1 MKLLDN
7 IAVVF
12 VFSVMSAAAA
22 AMPSDYTF
30 DVYFTSG
37 GQPGPI
43 PVYVTLD
50 GVTGNNIE
58 VFRPNLNN
66 LLNFEFTFSGDTF
79 EMTDNPTFP
88 SLPLIKL
95 EDGSLTG
102 IQFMGRQSALGGR
115 ITTNGNIELTDQL
128 NSIAYVIVSPGRV
141 SFAFGE
147 VAPETWRRIA
157 APVPAPATLALTAL
171 ALTALSVRRRKK
183 VPKATLL

>member
-1 MKLLDN
+1 MKLLN
-7 IAVVF
+7 SIAVFF
-12 VFSVMSAAAA
+12 VFLTMSAATVAL
-22 AMPSDYTF
+22 PTDYTF
-30 DVYFTSG
+30 DVNFTSG
-37 GQPGPI
+37 GPSAPV
-43 PVYVTLD
+43 PVYVTLE
-50 GVTGNNIE
+50 GVTGNDIE
-58 VFRPNLNN
+58 IFRPNLNN
-66 LLNFEFTFSGDTF
+66 ILKFEFTFSSDTF

-88 SLPLIKL
+88 SLPLIQL

-157 APVPAPATLALTAL
+157 APVPAPATFALVAL

-183 VPKATLL
+183 VAN